1 MNYLFRTGRAQT
13 GIAGTGTG
21 FIPQPGSGSGGNGGG
36 FGNGG
41 GGFGGISSGGIS
53 KALGCLN
60 DKVCRLSSNNFQC
73 MIHMGQQFL

>member
-1 MNYLFRTGRAQT
+1 MSIEVMNYLFRTGRAQT

-60 DKVCRLSSNNFQC
+60 DKVGRYYLTIFSA
-73 MIHMGQQFL
+73 